1 MKSAFPYDEVLVM
14 EFKHISVLLNESV
27 DALMIKPGGIY
38 VDGTM
43 GGGGHSEKIVQNL
56 SADGTLIG
64 IDRDT
69 EALSASKARLS
80 DYDNIVYVHDN
91 YKNIKSILENRG
103 IEHIDG
109 AVLDLGV
116 SSYQLDCKE
125 RGFSYME
132 DAPLDMRMNREAPIS
147 AYDVVNTY
155 AEEELSRIFFSYG
168 EEKFSKKVARIICER
183 REKKPIETT
192 LELVDIIKAAIP
204 EKFRQ
209 KGSHPAK
216 RVFQAIRIEVNGEL
230 SDLRGA
236 VDDFFDALAP
246 GGRLSIITF
255 HSLED
260 RIVKNAFIDY
270 KQGCTCPKDFPI
282 CVCGNKPRGKV
293 ITKKPLLPSDEEY
306 SFNSRSKSAK
316 LRIVEKL

>member
-1 MKSAFPYDEVLVM
+1 M

-27 DALMIKPGGIY
+27 DSLNIKPDGIY

-43 GGGGHSEKIVQNL
+43 GGGGHSEAIVRKL
-56 SADGTLIG
+56 DKDGRLIG

-69 EALSASKARLS
+69 EALSASRKRLAS
-80 DYDNIVYVHDN
+80 FDNVTYVHNN
-91 YKNIKSILENRG
+91 YKNIKDVLSQLG
-103 IEHIDG
+103 VDGIDG

-132 DAPLDMRMNREAPIS
+132 DAPLDMRMNRENPKS

-155 AEEELSRIFFSYG
+155 SETELAKIFFEYG
-168 EEKFSKKVARIICER
+168 EEKFSRKVARIIADR
-183 REKKPIETT
+183 RKDKPIETT

-230 SDLRGA
+230 EDLKGA
-236 VDDFFDALAP
+236 LDDFFESLKPGARLAV
-246 GGRLSIITF
+246 ITF

-260 RIVKNAFIDY
+260 RIVKNAFNEY
-270 KQGCTCPKDFPI
+270 ATGCTCPKDFPI

-293 ITKKPLLPSDEEY
+293 ITRKPLLPSEVEYEE
-306 SFNSRSKSAK
+306 NKRSKSAK
-316 LRIVEKL
+316 LRIAEKL

>member
-1 MKSAFPYDEVLVM
+1 M

-27 DALMIKPGGIY
+27 DSLNIKSDGIY

-43 GGGGHSEKIVQNL
+43 GGGGHSEAIVKRL
-56 SADGTLIG
+56 GKDGRLIG

-69 EALSASKARLS
+69 EALGASKKRLAS
-80 DYDNIVYVHDN
+80 FDNVTYVHNN
-91 YKNIKSILENRG
+91 YKNIKDVLSQLG
-103 IEHIDG
+103 VDGIDG

-132 DAPLDMRMNREAPIS
+132 DAPLDMRMNRENPKS

-155 AEEELSRIFFSYG
+155 SEQELARIFFEYG
-168 EEKFSKKVARIICER
+168 EEKFSRKVARIIADR
-183 REKKPIETT
+183 RKDKPIETT

-230 SDLRGA
+230 EDLKGA
-236 VDDFFDALAP
+236 LDDFFESLKPGARLAV
-246 GGRLSIITF
+246 ITF

-260 RIVKNAFIDY
+260 RIVKNAFNEY
-270 KQGCTCPKDFPI
+270 ATGCTCPKDFPI

-293 ITKKPLLPSDEEY
+293 ITRKPLLPSEVEYEE
-306 SFNSRSKSAK
+306 NKRSKSAK
-316 LRIVEKL
+316 LRIAEKL